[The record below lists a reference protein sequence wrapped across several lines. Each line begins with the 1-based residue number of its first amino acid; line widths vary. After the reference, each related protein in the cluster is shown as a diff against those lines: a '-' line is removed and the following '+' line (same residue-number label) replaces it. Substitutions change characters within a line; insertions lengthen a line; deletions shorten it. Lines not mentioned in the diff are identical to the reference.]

1 VRGLPSRLS
10 FLERLGVPVS
20 PRGKLTN
27 EEIALAF
34 LIGLGMLLMI
44 AAGLVG
50 VMFGAA
56 ANASMYGI
64 LFLLGLLTFLAGLG
78 LWIAIGRPWE
88 QFDDINV
95 PKDSGHHAAH

>member
-1 VRGLPSRLS
+1 M
-10 FLERLGVPVS
+10 S

-50 VMFGAA
+50 ATFGAA
-56 ANASMYGI
+56 ANAATYGI
-64 LFLLGLLTFLAGLG
+64 LFVLGLLTFLAGIG
-78 LWIAIGRPWE
+78 LWIAIGKPWE

-95 PKDSGHHAAH
+95 PKDGGHHAAH

>member
-1 VRGLPSRLS
+1 M
-10 FLERLGVPVS
+10 S

-44 AAGLVG
+44 VSGLVG
-50 VMFGAA
+50 AMLSAA
-56 ANASMYGI
+56 STSGSMYGI

-78 LWIAIGRPWE
+78 LWIAIGKPWE

-95 PKDSGHHAAH
+95 PKDGGHAAH